1 VLPNFAEPTWFT
13 NIASPKLFMNHKWT
27 GVDISDGVD
36 QADHPSRT
44 THIQTWQSITEGV
57 QVEERVTS
65 EY

>member
-1 VLPNFAEPTWFT
+1 
-13 NIASPKLFMNHKWT
+13 MNHKWT